1 MLQMSNL
8 NTIRVSGKDQG
19 QVSFPSMVYITDFY
33 TGLGRKMTITII
45 LFAQFSHVYQS
56 KKAK

>member
-1 MLQMSNL
+1 MLQMPNL
-8 NTIRVSGKDQG
+8 NITRVSGKDQG
-19 QVSFPSMVYITDFY
+19 QVSFPSMIYITDFY
-33 TGLGRKMTITII
+33 TGLGRKMTITIT

>member
-19 QVSFPSMVYITDFY
+19 QVSFPSMIYITDFY
-33 TGLGRKMTITII
+33 TGLGRKMTITIT